1 LQSTAEFKAD
11 VLAKQVDHQG
21 IVSSSH
27 LVDIPS
33 SSQFSSRVFSGDS
46 VSHFSLCQSGS
57 AATAS
62 RSGNLS
68 PWVQSNGL
76 VQPPS
81 GSNRARGL
89 LREVCM
95 QSGLLELPIDK
106 STISSKHGLFE
117 TMATARPTIVA
128 WKQGTSA
135 WLKTHG
141 KDQLI
146 KAELSKAKLSEL
158 RALYDLLD
166 ADGGGTHPYFS
177 ALDTAVGPLCPLS
190 VSLCFSL
197 SLCLTLSLSVSLSSS
212 REQVRF
218 KRTRSQLH

>member
-1 LQSTAEFKAD
+1 
-11 VLAKQVDHQG
+11 
-21 IVSSSH
+21 
-27 LVDIPS
+27 
-33 SSQFSSRVFSGDS
+33 
-46 VSHFSLCQSGS
+46 
-57 AATAS
+57 
-62 RSGNLS
+62 
-68 PWVQSNGL
+68 
-76 VQPPS
+76 
-81 GSNRARGL
+81 
-89 LREVCM
+89 M

-166 ADGGGTHPYFS
+166 ADGGGTHPPFQRS
-177 ALDTAVGPLCPLS
+177 GHGSWPPLS
-190 VSLCFSL
+190 SLCLSL
-197 SLCLTLSLSVSLSSS
+197 FLSVSLCLTLSLSVSLSSS